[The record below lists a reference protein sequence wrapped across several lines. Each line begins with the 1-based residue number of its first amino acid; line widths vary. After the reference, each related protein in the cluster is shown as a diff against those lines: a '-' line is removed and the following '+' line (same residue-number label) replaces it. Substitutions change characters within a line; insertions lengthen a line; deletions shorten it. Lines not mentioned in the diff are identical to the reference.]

1 VPFGGAKGGV
11 CCDPKTLDPG
21 DVQKITR
28 RFISALGDAIGP
40 HTDIPAPD
48 VNTNEGTMARVY
60 DTYDMMHPGVNNLPV
75 VTGKPVSMGGSL
87 GRREATARGCLFS
100 TQRALARGLIEG
112 MDSVKGATVAIQG
125 FGNAGAIAAELF
137 AEAGARIVA
146 VSDSRGG
153 IHAPEGLDP
162 AAAIE
167 HKRKTKSVVG
177 LPGTTEITNEELLA
191 VPCDILIPAALENVL
206 RADNAARVQARLVGI
221 PVLPDIL
228 ANAGGVT
235 VSYFEWVQ
243 NIENEQW
250 DEKTVNDKLLVKM
263 ERATDAVI
271 DKQHEINRSLDKLN
285 ATRKGKGEALEPVDL
300 RTSAYVL
307 AIQRVAD
314 VTVVRGIWP

>member
-206 RADNAARVQARLVGI
+206 RADNAARVQARLVSEA
-221 PVLPDIL
+221 
-228 ANAGGVT
+228 ANGPTTPAHPG
-235 VSYFEWVQ
+235 Q
-243 NIENEQW
+243 RRRRDRQ
-250 DEKTVNDKLLVKM
+250 LLRVGPEHR
-263 ERATDAVI
+263 ERAVGREDRQRQAAREDGTGHGRGDRQAARDQPLAGQAERDA
-271 DKQHEINRSLDKLN
+271 KGQGRSPG
-285 ATRKGKGEALEPVDL
+285 AR
-300 RTSAYVL
+300 
-307 AIQRVAD
+307 
-314 VTVVRGIWP
+314 